1 MRTQAKEEIV
11 EREAAAAVV
20 VGAANIPEAAVG
32 RGAAARMTDTPVA

>member
-11 EREAAAAVV
+11 EREAAAVV